1 MRGLAQRVRA
11 ERRRRSM
18 TQQDLATAA
27 DVSIRTIHNFER
39 ETSTPQAANLRK
51 ILHALAMEGA
61 EGDDDADDTREGW
74 PDDLRTF
81 TDIIAIYLMSLP
93 AAERAAVQRDITR
106 QIVSRGRSRL

>member
-1 MRGLAQRVRA
+1 MRGLARRVRE
-11 ERRRRSM
+11 ERRRRGM
-18 TQQDLATAA
+18 TQQDLADAA
-27 DVSIRTIHNFER
+27 GVAMRTIHNFER

-51 ILHALAMEGA
+51 ILHVLDMEA
-61 EGDDDADDTREGW
+61 SEGDNDAEDTREGW

-93 AAERAAVQRDITR
+93 AGERAAVQRDITR